1 MLITLF
7 IASTQYLSHEKL
19 QEYFYQYTS
28 PKTKEEWERYM
39 ERNGIKNIGVF
50 IFAKNNLFEYIT
62 RTIKKSHVLNM
73 ENGNMIDLPK
83 NISMGVKL
91 IEKFGNNEQ
100 LMKIEDLLEDITKYN
115 SIIKEQLDLQY
126 ER

>member
-1 MLITLF
+1 
-7 IASTQYLSHEKL
+7 
-19 QEYFYQYTS
+19 
-28 PKTKEEWERYM
+28 
-39 ERNGIKNIGVF
+39 
-50 IFAKNNLFEYIT
+50 
-62 RTIKKSHVLNM
+62 
-73 ENGNMIDLPK
+73 MIELPK

-91 IEKFGNNEQ
+91 IEKFGNNKQ